1 MAFSMILMVIQSVLF
16 SRELFSQQYELQL
29 LELTNKYIQ
38 EGKFSEANKYTDN
51 MLDRYADN
59 PQAEAMLLLKKS
71 EIFFETGRIDSSR
84 AYLSLISKYFTQNNI
99 NNNNLLFEYYLQQGR
114 ISNFYLH
121 FEQARK
127 WLQQAHHILKI
138 LPEHDSICYSKLYR
152 ELACTRFWQFDPVQ
166 AVEYYQHAIEE
177 SPANTSY
184 EKAVRTTLKAH
195 LASTYFELYEFEK
208 AYELLDSCETFINSI
223 GDPLPPVLLDACLI
237 IGNYYFDI
245 CENKYMASRFH
256 QMASEILAMYY
267 EPDFYKHALLYYS
280 LGKVQYI
287 SNSYEKALSY
297 FEQTLQISSR
307 WPALHDHKFLCCR
320 WIAMYY
326 LYIKDTDKALAYNN
340 LAVKFVK
347 GTYNSLAY
355 TYINIGR
362 TYKLKGDT
370 ARAIDFYHK
379 AIREAQ
385 TQTRFDN
392 YTMLANSYFEMGAT
406 YLQMNC
412 LDTANHYLKLAIKWL
427 PQDFR
432 KSMLATSIH
441 WQISLVYNERK
452 DYLNALRCNQ
462 ESIISACNNFNDTSI
477 YANPDIH
484 DTYLN
489 NRLMTAFKR
498 KANYF
503 FSLYEN
509 NPDQL
514 QYLEASLTA
523 SELSIKVFEKIVIGL
538 ENESDELNYLKI
550 GINYIENAIER
561 AYMLFENTQDQRY
574 AEKTMQYA
582 EKSKMLTMKIYLHK
596 EEVKK
601 YADIP
606 DSITNRIKTIR
617 NRIIETEYQLIS
629 AAGYRLPD
637 VNINNLKRQL
647 SNLYRSQDM
656 LSRTMETKFP
666 GYYNLKYNFGNE
678 DLGQIQKGLKKN
690 QVLIE
695 YQITTSSIYLFIV
708 GKNTFRIVKQDLPE
722 IFYEHLR
729 TLRSCIAQN
738 PVTKN
743 ANEAF
748 DKMVTSSRN
757 LYNILIRPAEQYIR
771 KKDLIIVPHNEL
783 NYIPFEVLLSR
794 DPNNSVPDYKTLE
807 YLCKNHSIRYTYSA
821 NLLLTQNRNHPAG
834 TRTAVFLPDYEKYNH
849 TLNIRSQELPVLE
862 GAETEAM
869 TVYQIM
875 GGTLFSNLKA
885 TESAFKKEAS
895 EYNIIHLVS
904 HANID
909 DQIPVNSNLILT
921 SYTDTIEDGCLYA
934 YELLQMNLNARLIVL
949 SGCNTGYG
957 KLQKGEGM
965 LSLARCF
972 FYTGVQTMA
981 FTLWPV
987 ADQSSASL
995 ISNFYRNLKH
1005 MHNIDKAM
1013 HSARLK
1019 YIEEA
1024 DPVKCHP
1031 FYWAGYI
1038 IMGDNHF
1045 FFRLRILIIP
1055 LAITILL
1062 LILVLGKNIRYKLRV

>member
-1 MAFSMILMVIQSVLF
+1 MIFSMTLLVIQSVLF
-16 SRELFSQQYELQL
+16 SSEIFSQQYEAQL
-29 LELTNKYIQ
+29 FELTNKYIQ
-38 EGKFSEANKYTDN
+38 EGKFSEANKHADN

-59 PQAEAMLLLKKS
+59 PQTKAVLLLKKS
-71 EIFFETGRIDSSR
+71 DIFFETGKTDSSR
-84 AYLSLISKYFTQNNI
+84 TYLNLISKYIKQKNI
-99 NNNNLLFEYYLQQGR
+99 KNSNLLFEYYLQQGR
-114 ISNFYLH
+114 ISNFYRH
-121 FEQARK
+121 FQQAHK

-138 LPEHDSICYSKLYR
+138 LPEHDPTCYSKLYR
-152 ELACTRFWQFDPVQ
+152 ELAYTWFWQSDPVQ
-166 AVEYYQHAIEE
+166 AAEYYQHAIEE
-177 SPANTSY
+177 APANTPY
-184 EKAVRTTLKAH
+184 ENAVRTTLKAH
-195 LASTYFELYEFEK
+195 LASTFFELYEFEK
-208 AYELLDSCETFINSI
+208 AYELLDSCEAFINSM

-237 IGNYYFDI
+237 VGDYYFNI
-245 CENKYMASRFH
+245 YENKHKASRFY
-256 QMASEILAMYY
+256 QMASEMLTIYY

-280 LGKVQYI
+280 LGRVQYI
-287 SNSYEKALSY
+287 SNCYEKALSY
-297 FEQTLQISSR
+297 FEQALQISNK
-307 WPALHDHKFLCCR
+307 WPALHDYRFLCCR
-320 WIAMYY
+320 WMAMYY
-326 LYIKDTDKALAYNN
+326 LHIADTDKALEYNN
-340 LAVKFVK
+340 LAVKYVE

-355 TYINIGR
+355 TYINTGR
-362 TYKLKGDT
+362 TYKAKGDT
-370 ARAIDFYHK
+370 ARAIDFYHR

-385 TQTRFDN
+385 TQTGFDN
-392 YTMLANSYFEMGAT
+392 YTMLANSYYEMGTT

-412 LDTANHYLKLAIKWL
+412 PDTAYHYLKLAKKWL

-432 KSMLATSIH
+432 KGMLATSIH
-441 WQISLVYNERK
+441 KQISLLYNERK
-452 DYLNALRCNQ
+452 DYLNALKYNQ
-462 ESIISACNNFNDTSI
+462 KSIISACNSFNDTSI

-489 NRLMTAFKR
+489 NLLMSAFNR
-498 KANYF
+498 KANYLF
-503 FSLYEN
+503 RLYEN

-523 SELSIKVFEKIVIGL
+523 SELAIKVFEKIVIGL
-538 ENESDELNYLKI
+538 EKESDELNYLKI
-550 GINYIENAIER
+550 GKKYIENSIER
-561 AYMLFENTQDQRY
+561 SYRLFENTQDQRY

-582 EKSKMLTMKIYLHK
+582 EKSKMLTIKIYLHK

-606 DSITNRIKTIR
+606 DSMIDRIKTIR
-617 NRIIETEYQLIS
+617 NRIMETEYQLVS

-647 SNLYRSQDM
+647 SNLYISNDM
-656 LSRTMETKFP
+656 LGRTMETKFP
-666 GYYNLKYNFGNE
+666 DYYNLKYNLGNE
-678 DLGQIQKGLKKN
+678 DLEQLQKAIKKN

-695 YQITTSSIYLFIV
+695 YQITTSSVYLFIV

-722 IFYEHLR
+722 TFYEHLR

-748 DKMVTSSRN
+748 DKMVTSSRK

-794 DPNNSVPDYKTLE
+794 DPDNSIPDYKTLE
-807 YLCKNHSIRYTYSA
+807 YLCKNHSIRYAYSA
-821 NLLLTQNRNHPAG
+821 NLLLTQNRNHPPG
-834 TRTAVFLPDYEKYNH
+834 IRTAVFLPDYSTYNQ
-849 TLNIRSQELPVLE
+849 TRNIQSQKLPVLE

-885 TESAFKKEAS
+885 TESAFKKEAA

-921 SYTDTIEDGCLYA
+921 SYTDTIEDGYLYA

-987 ADQSSASL
+987 ADRASASL

-1005 MHNIDKAM
+1005 MHNIDQAM

-1019 YIEEA
+1019 YMKES

-1038 IMGDNHF
+1038 IMGDDHSV
-1045 FFRLRILIIP
+1045 FRLRILIIP
-1055 LAITILL
+1055 FAITILF
-1062 LILVLGKNIRYKLRV
+1062 LILVFGKKVRYKLRV